1 MFRGYFCNLIIWFT
15 VLITVRMPP
24 TFLAVDT
31 APRPVYGGLAS
42 YISLSDPIHPVD
54 ISSS

>member
-15 VLITVRMPP
+15 VLITVSMPP